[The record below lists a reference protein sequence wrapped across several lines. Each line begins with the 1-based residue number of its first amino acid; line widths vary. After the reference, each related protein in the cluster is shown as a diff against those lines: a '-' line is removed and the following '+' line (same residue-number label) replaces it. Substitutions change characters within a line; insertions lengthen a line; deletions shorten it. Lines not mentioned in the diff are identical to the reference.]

1 MTTARGEALR
11 MRSAGSEDKIRIRDL
26 WLMSQPVAVSQIA
39 VGLIRS
45 GQRCSAIQPVSP
57 RRACS
62 HRIHHV
68 LFPNPFPTQQL
79 SSGFAMRPVAPK
91 GSWTRG
97 YGTAPPVLTPCRG
110 DKTPVH
116 ITASTSPA
124 SDASDESA
132 RSARVAGV
140 AEGTRECSSMPAKG
154 RPWTAVYPPSAQR
167 ALALSMLQL
176 RCACGVTRNFSPVA
190 RLT

>member
-1 MTTARGEALR
+1 
-11 MRSAGSEDKIRIRDL
+11 
-26 WLMSQPVAVSQIA
+26 MSQPVAVSQIA

-79 SSGFAMRPVAPK
+79 SSGFAVRPVAPK

-110 DKTPVH
+110 DKAPVH

-124 SDASDESA
+124 SEYIRWKSLDRLVLLAWREELGSA
-132 RSARVAGV
+132 HRCRPRVDPGRRSIRHL
-140 AEGTRECSSMPAKG
+140 
-154 RPWTAVYPPSAQR
+154 AQR

-176 RCACGVTRNFSPVA
+176 RVCLRSDEELLPGRSLDVDMEHPRPEHSDE
-190 RLT
+190 